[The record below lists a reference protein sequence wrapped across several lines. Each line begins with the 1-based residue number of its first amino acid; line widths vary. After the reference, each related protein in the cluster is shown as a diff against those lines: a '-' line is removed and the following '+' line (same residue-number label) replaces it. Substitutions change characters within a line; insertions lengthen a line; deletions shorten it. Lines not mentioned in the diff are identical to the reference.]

1 MTKENTAN
9 LMGKCLNGKMSIRE
23 HFSVI
28 FNIFK
33 SNIKD
38 MVIIG
43 TLLSL
48 PVAFMF
54 TVGFGGI
61 IASLVHIFCASISMA
76 SITLLID
83 GKAKGINMN
92 WKSAIKKAFT
102 SPMLA
107 LGAFLIQTL
116 LMSFFGGFLGILV
129 GSFVMLNIQF
139 AVLAGMDMFSSTKA
153 SFTIVS
159 KNLIDVLIKK
169 ILLNFLTAIPTAIIM
184 TIAIKVLGVNQLT
197 GASFGLV
204 FVISGILTTISVASS
219 VVFYYNLP
227 TVSPKVRA

>member
-23 HFSVI
+23 HFNVV
-28 FNIFK
+28 FNIVK

-38 MVIIG
+38 MAIIG
-43 TLLSL
+43 VLFSL
-48 PVAFMF
+48 PIAIMF
-54 TVGFGGI
+54 TMGLGGI
-61 IASLVHIFCASISMA
+61 IASFVHIFCASISMA

-83 GKAKGINMN
+83 GKAKGLNVN

-102 SPMLA
+102 NPMLA

-116 LMSFFGGFLGILV
+116 LMSFAGGFLGIMV
-129 GSFVMLNIQF
+129 GSFIMLNIQF

-153 SFTIVS
+153 SFTMVS
-159 KNLIDVLIKK
+159 KNLVDVLIKN
-169 ILLNFLTAIPTAIIM
+169 ILLDFFTAIPTAIVM
-184 TIAIKVLGVNQLT
+184 GVGAKVLGVKQLT
-197 GASFGLV
+197 GAPLGFV
-204 FVISGILTTISVASS
+204 FIISGILATISVAAA

-227 TVSPKVRA
+227 TVSDKVRA